1 MSFGQQWLTD
11 WEDQQEAKHTPD
23 NPPPPTPPV
32 SLREIVQD
40 EVSRYLALHLAR
52 ELTDRIM
59 IHMVGK

>member
-1 MSFGQQWLTD
+1 MKSDPDWLNT
-11 WEDQQEAKHTPD
+11 WEAKRDMRLETVNPL
-23 NPPPPTPPV
+23 PPPPPV

-59 IHMVGK
+59 FHMAGK

>member
-1 MSFGQQWLTD
+1 MKYGTD
-11 WEDQQEAKHTPD
+11 WLNAWEAERDTKLETV
-23 NPPPPTPPV
+23 NPPPPPV

-59 IHMVGK
+59 FHMAGK

>member
-11 WEDQQEAKHTPD
+11 WEDRQEAKHAPD
-23 NPPPPTPPV
+23 NPPPPPPPV
-32 SLREIVQD
+32 SLREIVLN

>member
-23 NPPPPTPPV
+23 NPPTPPE
-32 SLREIVQD
+32 SLRDIVQS

>member
-1 MSFGQQWLTD
+1 MIKPDSREWLVA
-11 WEDQQEAKHTPD
+11 WENAQDAKLEAA
-23 NPPPPTPPV
+23 NPPPPPM

-59 IHMVGK
+59 FHMAGK

>member
-23 NPPPPTPPV
+23 NSPPPPV
-32 SLREIVQD
+32 SLREIVQN

-59 IHMVGK
+59 IHMAGK

>member
-1 MSFGQQWLTD
+1 MKYGPDWLNA
-11 WEDQQEAKHTPD
+11 WEDERDTKLETD
-23 NPPPPTPPV
+23 NPNPPPV

-40 EVSRYLALHLAR
+40 EVSRYLAIHLAR

>member
-23 NPPPPTPPV
+23 NPTPSPE
-32 SLREIVQD
+32 SLRDIVQS

-59 IHMVGK
+59 IHIVGK